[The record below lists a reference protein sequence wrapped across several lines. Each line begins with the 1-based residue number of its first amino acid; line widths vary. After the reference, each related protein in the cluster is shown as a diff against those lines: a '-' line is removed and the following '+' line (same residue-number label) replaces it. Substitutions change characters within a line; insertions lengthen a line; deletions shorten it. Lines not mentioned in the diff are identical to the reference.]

1 MAALDFPQFK
11 ALVKEL
17 KLGKRLPDAVYLH
30 TTALEQCDPALREL
44 VASLKEQSQK
54 PIQFNVIKLFTRD
67 FRVSLLHYPTFF
79 DDAYPALA
87 ESGL

>member
-30 TTALEQCDPALREL
+30 TTALEQCDPALIEL
-44 VASLKEQSQK
+44 VASLKEQSQS
-54 PIQFNVIKLFTRD
+54 P
-67 FRVSLLHYPTFF
+67 
-79 DDAYPALA
+79 
-87 ESGL
+87 